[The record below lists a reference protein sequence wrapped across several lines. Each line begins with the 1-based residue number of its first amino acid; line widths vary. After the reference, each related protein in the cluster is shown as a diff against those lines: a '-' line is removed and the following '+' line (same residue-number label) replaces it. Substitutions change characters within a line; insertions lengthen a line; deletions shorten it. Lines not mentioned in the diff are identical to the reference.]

1 MVDDTTDMKTDDGEN
16 DNSGSTKLTLMVTP
30 RIRNI
35 LMKLGLVN
43 GDGNGDVSPEE
54 IGGFYARQVK
64 SMSEGKG
71 LNFDAQRPKLIGY
84 MLKTIYGEMN
94 EESVKS
100 LIKIVN
106 SHPDLRTSSARI
118 DNFLTAI
125 ETVAQDFLQVV
136 ASTGVKLFTSWIPG
150 VSIIGALVTTG
161 VNWAVWALKIKY
173 RVTEL
178 DDLNNVLRGVLDKN
192 KADTEK
198 KEADAEKEKNNTSEW
213 VMKHREKTGT
223 SAIKDKTMRE
233 LVMKQR
239 KLTETSAIN
248 DNTMR
253 ELELRSGITDTQP
266 ASPEVLEAVARAEP
280 AAAAEP
286 DAAAEP
292 AAAEPAEKPP
302 AGPNVGGGNIRGG
315 QRQKGLPNPIYALFI
330 HALIRNI
337 HILDKRHSYPL
348 QQAGNMPINH
358 TAYKRVRNINY
369 ITPLHKNKKVTIK
382 QKKIKKKIKCVTS
395 RIVKSLTFFN
405 KSYKKKH
412 RKSKRMFTKKKKG

>member
-1 MVDDTTDMKTDDGEN
+1 MTDDTTDMKKDDGEN
-16 DNSGSTKLTLMVTP
+16 DTDNSGSTQLTITVTDGQ
-30 RIRNI
+30 RKI
-35 LMKLGLVN
+35 LKNLGLVN
-43 GDGNGDVSPEE
+43 GDGKGDVSPEE

-64 SMSEGKG
+64 SMSQGKG

-125 ETVAQDFLQVV
+125 ETVAQDFLQAV

-161 VNWAVWALKIKY
+161 LNWAVWALKIRY
-173 RVTEL
+173 RITEL
-178 DDLNNVLRGVLDKN
+178 DDLNNALKGVLAKN

-233 LVMKQR
+233 LQ
-239 KLTETSAIN
+239 
-248 DNTMR
+248 
-253 ELELRSGITDTQP
+253 LRSGITDTQP
-266 ASPEVLEAVARAEP
+266 ARPEVLEAVARAEP
-280 AAAAEP
+280 DAAAEP
-286 DAAAEP
+286 AAAEP

-302 AGPNVGGGNIRGG
+302 ADPNVGGGNIRGG
-315 QRQKGLPNPIYALFI
+315 QRQKGLSNPIYALFI

>member
-1 MVDDTTDMKTDDGEN
+1 MTDDTTDMKKDDGEN
-16 DNSGSTKLTLMVTP
+16 DTDNSGSTQLTITVTDGQ
-30 RIRNI
+30 RKI
-35 LMKLGLVN
+35 LKNLGLVN
-43 GDGNGDVSPEE
+43 GDGKGDVSPEE

-64 SMSEGKG
+64 SMSQGKG

-125 ETVAQDFLQVV
+125 ETVAQDFLQAV

-161 VNWAVWALKIKY
+161 LNWAVWALKIRY
-173 RVTEL
+173 RITEL
-178 DDLNNVLRGVLDKN
+178 DDLNNALKGVLAQN

-233 LVMKQR
+233 LQ
-239 KLTETSAIN
+239 
-248 DNTMR
+248 
-253 ELELRSGITDTQP
+253 LRSGITDTQP
-266 ASPEVLEAVARAEP
+266 ARPEVLEAVARAEP
-280 AAAAEP
+280 DAAAEP
-286 DAAAEP
+286 AAAEP

-302 AGPNVGGGNIRGG
+302 ADPNVGGGNIRGG
-315 QRQKGLPNPIYALFI
+315 QRQKGLSNPIYALFI

-382 QKKIKKKIKCVTS
+382 QKIIKKNIKCVTS

>member
-1 MVDDTTDMKTDDGEN
+1 MTDDTTDMKKDDGEN
-16 DNSGSTKLTLMVTP
+16 DTDNSGSTQLTITVTDGQ
-30 RIRNI
+30 RKI
-35 LMKLGLVN
+35 LKNLGLVN
-43 GDGNGDVSPEE
+43 GDGKGDVSPEE

-64 SMSEGKG
+64 SMSQGKG

-125 ETVAQDFLQVV
+125 ETVAQDFLQAV

-161 VNWAVWALKIKY
+161 LNWAVWALKIRY
-173 RVTEL
+173 RITEL
-178 DDLNNVLRGVLDKN
+178 DDLNNALKGVLAQN

-233 LVMKQR
+233 LQ
-239 KLTETSAIN
+239 
-248 DNTMR
+248 
-253 ELELRSGITDTQP
+253 LRSGITDTQP
-266 ASPEVLEAVARAEP
+266 ARPEVLEAVARAEP
-280 AAAAEP
+280 DAAAEP
-286 DAAAEP
+286 AAAEP

-302 AGPNVGGGNIRGG
+302 ADPNVGGGNIRGG
-315 QRQKGLPNPIYALFI
+315 QRQKGLSNPIYALFI